1 MSYTHPKGRG
11 AQKNVSSRFLENKH
25 EIMDD
30 FLNFCEVEGED
41 ADSNKTK
48 YIEVFPKTFVNKVN
62 SPDLGMGYSANPY
75 QGCEHGCVYCYARNS
90 HEYWGYGAG
99 LDFERNILFKSN
111 APQLLEEKITSK
123 NWDGNTIVFSGNTDC
138 YQPLERK
145 LEITR
150 KCFEV
155 MLKWKH
161 PTGII
166 TKNSLILRY
175 LDIRSEEHTSELQS
189 RPHLVCRLLL
199 ERFGYHQDLHSFP
212 TRRSSDLEKI
222 TSKNWDG
229 NTIVFSCNT
238 DCDQPLERK
247 LEITRKCFEVMLKWK
262 HPTGFITK
270 NSLILRHLDILK
282 EMAKL
287 NIISVNISITSLS
300 EDTRRLLEPRT
311 ASIKQ
316 RLKTVEVLSQNN
328 IPVRVMM
335 APIIPSL
342 NSHEILPLVKKV
354 AELGAKDV
362 NYTIARLN
370 GQVAEIFKDWA
381 HKTIP
386 DRAERIL
393 NQIAECHGGN
403 LNDSDWG
410 RRIKGNGTIA
420 QQVKDTMVLAK
431 NRYLPEQKMPVLDAS
446 HFLQLKD
453 PQLRMF

>member
-1 MSYTHPKGRG
+1 MSENVIKGRG
-11 AQKNVSSRFLENKH
+11 AQKNVSNRFFENNH
-25 EIMDD
+25 EVLDEY
-30 FLNFCEVEGED
+30 LNFCKAEGEE

-48 YIEVFPKTFVNKVN
+48 YLEVFPKTFVNKVE
-62 SPDLGMGYSANPY
+62 SPDVGMGFSANPY

-99 LDFERNILFKSN
+99 LDFERNILFKRN

-123 NWDGNTIVFSGNTDC
+123 NWEGNTIVFSGNTDC

-150 KCFEV
+150 KCLVV

-166 TKNSLILRY
+166 TKNSLILR
-175 LDIRSEEHTSELQS
+175 D
-189 RPHLVCRLLL
+189 
-199 ERFGYHQDLHSFP
+199 
-212 TRRSSDLEKI
+212 
-222 TSKNWDG
+222 
-229 NTIVFSCNT
+229 
-238 DCDQPLERK
+238 
-247 LEITRKCFEVMLKWK
+247 
-262 HPTGFITK
+262 
-270 NSLILRHLDILK
+270 LDILK

-287 NIISVNISITSLS
+287 NIISVYISITSLS

-316 RLKTVEVLSQNN
+316 RLKTVETLSENG

-354 AELGAKDV
+354 AELGARDV
-362 NYTIARLN
+362 NYTIVRLN
-370 GQVAEIFKDWA
+370 GQIAEIFRDWA
-381 HKTIP
+381 RKTIP
-386 DRAERIL
+386 DKAERIL

-403 LNDSDWG
+403 LNDSHWG
-410 RRIKGNGTIA
+410 RRINGAGTISE
-420 QQVKDTMVLAK
+420 QVKATLAVAKK
-431 NRYLPEQKMPVLDAS
+431 NYLKTVTNIPLDNS
-446 HFLQLKD
+446 HFLQLKN
-453 PQLRMF
+453 PQIRLF